1 MYLLGISDVSD
12 INLKS
17 LFGCLLAHSFNGLCS
32 FWFVCVS
39 PHNLFGFANHRKFLV
54 LCILLFTLICL
65 VQAVSLE
72 FFLVFAIHRK
82 FLFFCILFI
91 YFWYFWFMQFSLNIH
106 CEFSLFLY
114 MFFWYAEVEPEV
126 ESFRRVGPLFCGCS
140 GGGRDGGP
148 CWWYFCVVSEY
159 SFSVFFEILYMQSLL

>member
-65 VQAVSLE
+65 VQALSLDFFWFLQSIENFCFFVFCLFTFDIFGSCSSIWIFIVNLACFCICFSGMRRWSRRWSRFDVLVLCFVDVRAKAETEALADGISVSL
-72 FFLVFAIHRK
+72 V
-82 FLFFCILFI
+82 
-91 YFWYFWFMQFSLNIH
+91 S
-106 CEFSLFLY
+106 
-114 MFFWYAEVEPEV
+114 
-126 ESFRRVGPLFCGCS
+126 VGNQ
-140 GGGRDGGP
+140 
-148 CWWYFCVVSEY
+148 Y
-159 SFSVFFEILYMQSLL
+159 